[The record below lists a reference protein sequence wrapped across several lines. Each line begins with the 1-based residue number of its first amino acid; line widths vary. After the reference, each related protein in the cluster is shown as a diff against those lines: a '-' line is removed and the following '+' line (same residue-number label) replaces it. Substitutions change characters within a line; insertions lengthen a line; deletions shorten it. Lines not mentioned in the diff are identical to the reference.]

1 MDSNRILKTISLNI
15 KRKLRGDFE
24 ERVRKLK
31 MLAEP
36 GMLGKAYLEKRRW
49 EEDREK
55 SHFWVL

>member
-36 GMLGKAYLEKRRW
+36 GMLGKTYLEKRW
-49 EEDREK
+49 EEEREK
-55 SHFWVL
+55 SLFWVL